1 MKQNGRTNN
10 IILIGMPGCGKTT
23 IGKLLA
29 NKLDYKFIDSD
40 QLIIEKTGKTPRQVV
55 EENGRE
61 FFLNIQDEA
70 VLDIKQNNFVLATGG
85 GIVHSNLAINY
96 LKSIGYVIYLNT
108 RYEIIEERMDP
119 SRKLVRT
126 NGNLL
131 DLYNER
137 TPLYYK
143 FADAILDCN
152 STNPQLLCN
161 NILNIINTTL

>member
-1 MKQNGRTNN
+1 MMQNDRKNN

-40 QLIIEKTGKTPRQVV
+40 QLIIEKTGKTPRQIV

-70 VLDIKQNNFVLATGG
+70 VLAIKQNNFVLATGG

-96 LKSIGYVIYLNT
+96 LKSIGFVIYLNT
-108 RYEIIEERMDP
+108 RYEIIEERMDS

-126 NGNLL
+126 NGTLL

-137 TPLYYK
+137 SPLYYK
-143 FADAILDCN
+143 FADTILECN
-152 STNPQLLCN
+152 STDPQLLCN
-161 NILNIINTTL
+161 SILNIINSTL